1 MTADRRHRVRLA
13 VAGSF
18 AALVCIG
25 ALTMAL
31 NSHTTS
37 SDGLLPPLP
46 KEQPRR
52 EPRPTAPSSRGYT
65 ESDLAAQAPGAG
77 SLAGSAPAVVRRFAR
92 DWANRNSELT
102 PATKRE
108 MVGLSAGAWANAVFL
123 QARLTLPEI
132 DGVQS
137 RGRFVMMKLFRVASG
152 SMTALV
158 VTQESLQG
166 PEGNVSSP
174 RYELYLARLDLATP
188 SGYAITAWE
197 PQR

>member
-1 MTADRRHRVRLA
+1 MTADRRLRVRLA

-31 NSHTTS
+31 NGQTTS

-46 KEQPRR
+46 KEQPQRQ
-52 EPRPTAPSSRGYT
+52 PRPTGPSPREST

-77 SLAGSAPAVVRRFAR
+77 SLAGSAAAVVRRFAS

-132 DGVQS
+132 DGVRS
-137 RGRFVMMKLFRVASG
+137 RGRFVMMKLFRVAPD

-166 PEGNVSSP
+166 PEGSVSSP
-174 RYELYLARLDLATP
+174 RYELYLARLDLVTP
-188 SGYAITAWE
+188 SGYALTAWE